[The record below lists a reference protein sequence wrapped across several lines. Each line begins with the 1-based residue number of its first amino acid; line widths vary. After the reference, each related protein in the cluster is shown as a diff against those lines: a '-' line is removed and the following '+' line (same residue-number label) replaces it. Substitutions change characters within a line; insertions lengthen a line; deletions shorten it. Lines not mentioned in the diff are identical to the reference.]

1 MFLELIE
8 YEKFEAYFPNL
19 REALYS
25 LEYFEEIK
33 LLDNLIKIKKTETL
47 ELELGILFKFNY
59 QNFHEDIISQKTFSI
74 LIQNEL
80 DILFLE
86 TEGNPIFRNHII
98 NVLNESFKNNYLFFP
113 RVLNIEEQWQIL
125 KTFSRYTNLLITT
138 DSDIIEIEDIQGR
151 EVFPIYS
158 SIIEANIDD
167 KRYLIKYFN
176 NGFLLPER
184 MNTSNVF
191 KFLNQIKLFLK

>member
-8 YEKFEAYFPNL
+8 YERFEAFFPNF

-25 LEYFEEIK
+25 LEYFTEIK
-33 LLDNLIKIKKTETL
+33 LLDNLIKIKKTEIL

-59 QNFHEDIISQKTFSI
+59 QNFYEDIISQKTFSI

-98 NVLNESFKNNYLFFP
+98 NVLNESFKNKYLFFP

-138 DSDIIEIEDIQGR
+138 DSDTIEIEDIQGR
-151 EVFPIYS
+151 EDFPIYS

>member
-59 QNFHEDIISQKTFSI
+59 QNFYEDIISQKTFSI

-98 NVLNESFKNNYLFFP
+98 NVLNESFKNKYLFFP

-138 DSDIIEIEDIQGR
+138 DSDTIEIEDIQGR
-151 EVFPIYS
+151 EDFPIYS

>member
-19 REALYS
+19 KEALYS

-33 LLDNLIKIKKTETL
+33 LLDNLIKIKKTEIL

-59 QNFHEDIISQKTFSI
+59 HNFYEDIISQKTFSI

-98 NVLNESFKNNYLFFP
+98 NVLNESFKNKYLFFP

-138 DSDIIEIEDIQGR
+138 DSDTIEIEDIQGR
-151 EVFPIYS
+151 EDFPIYS
-158 SIIEANIDD
+158 SIIEANVDD

-184 MNTSNVF
+184 MNTNDIF

>member
-8 YEKFEAYFPNL
+8 YEKFEAYFPNF
-19 REALYS
+19 REVLYS

-33 LLDNLIKIKKTETL
+33 LLDNLIKIKKTEIL

-59 QNFHEDIISQKTFSI
+59 QNFYEDIISQKTFSI

-98 NVLNESFKNNYLFFP
+98 NVLNESFKNKYLFFP

-125 KTFSRYTNLLITT
+125 KTFSRYTN
-138 DSDIIEIEDIQGR
+138 
-151 EVFPIYS
+151 
-158 SIIEANIDD
+158 
-167 KRYLIKYFN
+167 
-176 NGFLLPER
+176 
-184 MNTSNVF
+184 
-191 KFLNQIKLFLK
+191 

>member
-8 YEKFEAYFPNL
+8 YEKFEDNPSNL

-25 LEYFEEIK
+25 LEYFKEIR
-33 LLDNLIKIKKTETL
+33 LFDNLIKIKKIETI
-47 ELELGILFKFNY
+47 ELELGLIFKFKYYNY
-59 QNFHEDIISQKTFSI
+59 YEDIISQRTFLI

-98 NVLNESFKNNYLFFP
+98 NALNETFKTKYLFFP
-113 RVLNIEEQWQIL
+113 RVLNIEEQWHIL

-138 DSDIIEIEDIQGR
+138 DSDTIEIEDIQGR
-151 EVFPIYS
+151 EDFPIYS
-158 SIIEANIDD
+158 SIIEANIDE
-167 KRYLIKYFN
+167 KKYLIKFFN

-184 MNTSNVF
+184 LNHSDIF
-191 KFLNQIKLFLK
+191 KFINKIISFLK